1 MDLRRALGLDSVAPE
16 ENTVHYELFPHTDVD
31 APQLRALKTSCLES
45 LLPWLSQHIWQRGR
59 FDIQSSAERA
69 VPWRQKNQRKGS
81 KSTPALDPPRL
92 SLWGTVC
99 FADNV
104 EDEWCVVWLL
114 TQLTQSFP
122 LDVRVWDNDG
132 EFLLI
137 EAAHS
142 LPRGLK
148 PEIADNRVW
157 ISGGRFHIVPTHL
170 LPGSINLEQGLQ
182 ALHSPSVPTAAPA
195 GVAAAL
201 EQRLDAFP
209 RFLAVQRHVAHAVL
223 PLAAVRLLQTAPQL
237 LPAAVE
243 AFYYRDLDDAKAAGR
258 PVHFPPRDLRTTA
271 VTFSRCLY
279 AQLALQEFPGMAG
292 FEVPLPSDPKFP
304 AASLGAKLAAGL
316 EMLVAQRAQHAND
329 ACASS
334 SMSDVDC
341 SLVATW
347 DDSSPAGYL
356 AVNEALRDPGLAAYA
371 LTQHQKLEDDPE
383 PSSQANTELP
393 SEGSLTWLKAGEAEL
408 EARLAARQAELAGS
422 SRQADGDWD
431 PSLLAARLNDFVTA
445 GAGLEG
451 AEIPPPRRQ
460 EGASPGPSA
469 PELGAHAFLA
479 ELRSALG
486 MEAGTGAGQGCST
499 SSSEASSFYEGSAS
513 DESEGDQG
521 PAGWGAHAVDTDTD
535 SDDFEGA
542 YDAALQAEL
551 AASAAPAEADAGG
564 PGGEAGGPATAPLA
578 APDLDAELV
587 RNLLASVGM
596 QEGTAG
602 PGSNLAALLGVKLP
616 DPRSLR

>member
-16 ENTVHYELFPHTDVD
+16 ENTVHYELFPHTGTPHAFDVRGSVVYSLLVTSIASKAPLSCTDVD

-69 VPWRQKNQRKGS
+69 VP
-81 KSTPALDPPRL
+81 
-92 SLWGTVC
+92 LWGSVC

-114 TQLTQSFP
+114 TQITQSFP

-170 LPGSINLEQGLQ
+170 LPGSINLEQ
-182 ALHSPSVPTAAPA
+182 
-195 GVAAAL
+195 
-201 EQRLDAFP
+201 
-209 RFLAVQRHVAHAVL
+209 
-223 PLAAVRLLQTAPQL
+223 
-237 LPAAVE
+237 VE

-316 EMLVAQRAQHAND
+316 EMLVAQRAQHAYD

-334 SMSDVDC
+334 SMSDADC

-356 AVNEALRDPGLAAYA
+356 AVNEALRDPGLAAYV
-371 LTQHQKLEDDPE
+371 LTQHQKLEEDPE

-393 SEGSLTWLKAGEAEL
+393 PEGSLIWLKAGEAEL

-431 PSLLAARLNDFVTA
+431 PSLLAARLNDFVTG

-460 EGASPGPSA
+460 EGASPGPRA

-486 MEAGTGAGQGCST
+486 MEAGTGAGQGRSA

-513 DESEGDQG
+513 DECEGDQG

-551 AASAAPAEADAGG
+551 AASAAPAAGDAGG
-564 PGGEAGGPATAPLA
+564 SGGEAGGPATAPLA